1 LQQDHGRDDGRDRT
15 LAAGQVA
22 EGGAGSQRWY
32 MLFSPSLR
40 SVVKGGYGAQQF
52 RNDVFGGLTAAVVA
66 LPLALAFG
74 VASGAGPIAG
84 LYGAIAVGFFAS
96 LFGGTPAQVSGP
108 TGPMTVVMGAVVA
121 THAHSLAEA
130 FTIVILG
137 GVLQIL
143 FGLLRVGKYVE
154 YTPYSVVSGFMTGIG
169 AIIMTIQILPFLGL
183 PASEQG
189 VLGTMSSLASLD
201 LSSVDVTTFLFAAMS
216 LVVVLL
222 WPKKL
227 HNRIPAPLGVLVLG
241 TVVATFF
248 VHGLPQI
255 GDVPSGLPSFIA
267 PTMPME
273 EMPMFIQAAF
283 ILALLGSIDTLLTS
297 LVADSVTRTHH
308 DSDKELVGQGI
319 GNCVAGL
326 IGGLPGAGATMRT
339 IVNVRAGGRT
349 PVSGMLH
356 ALILLG
362 LALGLGPV
370 VAHVPHAVLAAILMK
385 VGWDIIDWGYLKR
398 MRRAPREKFIIMLVT
413 FALTVF
419 VDLII
424 AVAVGIIL
432 ASFVNSRG
440 LAVEQLKGLRQS
452 VDADELDQLSEE
464 ERVLLR
470 SAKGK
475 VLVTILH
482 GSFSYAS
489 ARELSRRASPKIS
502 GYRAAVYDFSNAGYI
517 DTSAALAID
526 EMIELSQSN
535 RQHLMV
541 AGLRGQALRAL
552 DGLGVL
558 ERIPP
563 GHRFGERGEAIRAA
577 VDLVNAEDAL
587 PSQA

>member
-1 LQQDHGRDDGRDRT
+1 MLKQDSR
-15 LAAGQVA
+15 APASGQPVSD
-22 EGGAGSQRWY
+22 GAGAQHWFA
-32 MLFSPSLR
+32 LFAPTIGGI
-40 SVVKGGYGAQQF
+40 VKAGYGREKL

-121 THAHSLAEA
+121 THAHSLTEA

-137 GVLQIL
+137 GALQIV

-169 AIIMTIQILPFLGL
+169 AIIMIIQILPFLGL
-183 PASEQG
+183 PASDQG
-189 VLGTMSSLASLD
+189 VPGTLRSLASLD
-201 LSSVDVTTFLFAAMS
+201 PAAVDLRTFVFAAAALV
-216 LVVVLL
+216 LVVY

-227 HNRIPAPLGVLVLG
+227 HNKLPAPLGVLVLG
-241 TVVATFF
+241 TIVATLFM
-248 VHGLPQI
+248 HGMPQI
-255 GDVPSGLPSFIA
+255 GAVPSGLPSLIA
-267 PTMPME
+267 PAMPME
-273 EMPMFIQAAF
+273 ELPLIIQAAF

-356 ALILLG
+356 AVILLA
-362 LALGLGPV
+362 LAMGLGPV

-413 FALTVF
+413 LALTVF
-419 VDLII
+419 VDLIM

-440 LAVEQLKGLRQS
+440 IAVEQLKGLRQS
-452 VDADELDQLSEE
+452 VDADELDQLTEE
-464 ERVLLR
+464 ERVMLR
-470 SAKGK
+470 SANGR

-482 GSFSYAS
+482 GTGPPCTIFRTP
-489 ARELSRRASPKIS
+489 ARSTRARLSRSMK
-502 GYRAAVYDFSNAGYI
+502 
-517 DTSAALAID
+517 
-526 EMIELSQSN
+526 
-535 RQHLMV
+535 
-541 AGLRGQALRAL
+541 
-552 DGLGVL
+552 
-558 ERIPP
+558 
-563 GHRFGERGEAIRAA
+563 
-577 VDLVNAEDAL
+577 
-587 PSQA
+587 